1 MSSIRTLF
9 QRINDD
15 ERAQGLAEY
24 ALVLAMVSLV
34 CVGTVQTLGLSVK
47 PSLVSVTTTLGS
59 VVGP

>member
-1 MSSIRTLF
+1 MSSIRSFL
-9 QRINDD
+9 QRFNDD

-34 CVGTVQTLGLSVK
+34 CVGTVQSLGLSVK
-47 PSLVSVTTTLGS
+47 PSLVAVTATLGS